1 VEDYERGASD
11 VIQPAP
17 WQTDTCIGEWHY
29 RRSLFDEHR
38 YKTMPRVVHT
48 LVNVVSKNGN
58 LLLSIPMRGDGTID
72 EDEVAFLDGMAA

>member
-11 VIQPAP
+11 VIQPSP